1 MQKLIFCTSVFLN
14 IMCLS
19 KKKERKKE
27 RKKKRGGEKE
37 RKKERK
43 NESIIDAVRCH
54 LQAFLVFPGESVVPK
69 I

>member
-19 KKKERKKE
+19 KKKKGRKKE
-27 RKKKRGGEKE
+27 RKREGGEKE

-43 NESIIDAVRCH
+43 NESIIE
-54 LQAFLVFPGESVVPK
+54 L
-69 I
+69 

>member
-1 MQKLIFCTSVFLN
+1 
-14 IMCLS
+14 MCLS
-19 KKKERKKE
+19 KKKKGRKKE
-27 RKKKRGGEKE
+27 RKREGGEKE